1 MSFGG
6 HVSTM
11 ISSLRNNRR
20 LLSPLK
26 QRRKYAMEHHA
37 EEKVREKLKDQVRD
51 PRMVAKIR
59 EEAIREFKAELRIQK
74 VIILGII
81 ILAIIT
87 FSYLFS
93 FLSVIEK

>member
-6 HVSTM
+6 HVFAM
-11 ISSLRNNRR
+11 INSLKNNRR
-20 LLSPLK
+20 ILSPLK
-26 QRRKYAMEHHA
+26 ERRKYAMEHHA
-37 EEKVREKLKDQVRD
+37 EEKVREKLKDTPRD
-51 PRMVAKIR
+51 PKVVAQIR
-59 EEAIREFKAELRIQK
+59 EEAIREYKAELRIQK

-93 FLSVIEK
+93 FITVI